1 MENIRLPK
9 ITTELP
15 GPKAKKVIEK
25 DSIYTSPSYTRGY
38 PLVAEEGKGAVVK
51 DPDGNYFLDFAAG
64 IAVCS
69 TGHCHPDVVEA
80 IRKQS
85 EKLLHISG
93 TDFYYPIQA
102 EVAEKISNIIGKGSK
117 KRTFFGNSGAEAN
130 ECAIKLAKY
139 YTGRKRFI
147 AFFGSFH
154 GRTTGALSLTASKT
168 IQKERFFPLMEG
180 VTHVPYANCY
190 RCPFGRSYGA
200 CKMECISFIENVI
213 FKTVV
218 PPSEVAAL
226 FFEPIQGEGGY
237 VVPPKEFVQGIRDL
251 CDRQNILLISD
262 EVQSGCGRTGKFLA
276 MEHFGVSADV
286 VCLAKGIAS
295 GMPLSATVA
304 DERIMSWPPGSH
316 ASTFGGNPVSLSASL
331 ATLKLLEEKLMENA
345 RIQGE
350 FLLNGFKEMMDRNP
364 VIGNV
369 RGMGLMIGV
378 EVVKDR
384 ESKERFPELRDAI
397 EVECFKRGLLV
408 LGCGANTIRICP
420 PLVID
425 KEQAE
430 TALKILEESL
440 NSALQSLTGSKKT
453 SIIV

>member
-1 MENIRLPK
+1 MENVRLPK

-38 PLVAEEGKGAVVK
+38 PLVAEEGKGAIVK

-69 TGHCHPDVVEA
+69 TGHCHPDVVDA
-80 IRKQS
+80 ISKQS

-102 EVAEKISNIIGKGSK
+102 EVAEKISNVIGKGTK
-117 KRTFFGNSGAEAN
+117 KRTFFGNSGAEAI

-139 YTGRKRFI
+139 FTGRKRFI

-200 CKMECISFIENVI
+200 CKMECISFIENVV

-226 FFEPIQGEGGY
+226 FFEPLQGEGGY
-237 VVPPKEFVQGIRDL
+237 VVPPKEFVQGLREL
-251 CDRQNILLISD
+251 CDKHNILLISD

-295 GMPLSATVA
+295 GLPLSATVA

-345 RIQGE
+345 RVQGE
-350 FLLNGFKEMMDRNP
+350 FLLNGFKEMMNRSP

-378 EVVKDR
+378 ELVKDR
-384 ESKERFPELRDAI
+384 ETKERFPELRDAI

-420 PLVID
+420 PLIIERD
-425 KEQAE
+425 QSE
-430 TALKILEESL
+430 TALKIIEESL
-440 NSALQSLTGSKKT
+440 DSAHQLLTGGKKA
-453 SIIV
+453 SIIG